1 MVPNGR
7 VLLSATSGSWV
18 VTGRGRARGLEVAVL
33 TNLGVGASVSKA
45 ATVVGSEGTA
55 GVVAWA
61 VAAVVRGRGS
71 SPCMLVVLTSA
82 VVAVAGGTAGV
93 LVAVVAAVAGA
104 VAIVGA
110 PVVVAAV
117 VDVVMEMVVALWLGS
132 SRTSVTSVTSGGLVT
147 GSGLGCSERRS
158 SNGVSTGWI
167 SVVGSTAGAVGAARA
182 MSGTNR
188 MAVSRPD
195 SCSKSGGVGRGR
207 ALGSG
212 CSSPPDPQAGIAFPA
227 AHPSLTSFPR
237 KTGEKGGGLIR

>member
-1 MVPNGR
+1 M
-7 VLLSATSGSWV
+7 LTS
-18 VTGRGRARGLEVAVL
+18 
-33 TNLGVGASVSKA
+33 LGVGASVSKA
-45 ATVVGSEGTA
+45 ATVVGGEGA
-55 GVVAWA
+55 SGAVAWA

-71 SPCMLVVLTSA
+71 SPWMLVVLTSA
-82 VVAVAGGTAGV
+82 VVVAVVGGTAGV
-93 LVAVVAAVAGA
+93 LAAVVAAVAGA
-104 VAIVGA
+104 VAMVGA
-110 PVVVAAV
+110 PMVVAAV

-182 MSGTNR
+182 VSGTNR

-212 CSSPPDPQAGIAFPA
+212 CSSPRDPQAAL
-227 AHPSLTSFPR
+227 PSQQHIPL
-237 KTGEKGGGLIR
+237 

>member
-33 TNLGVGASVSKA
+33 TSLGVGASVSKA
-45 ATVVGSEGTA
+45 ATVVGGEGA
-55 GVVAWA
+55 SGVVAWA

-71 SPCMLVVLTSA
+71 SPCMLVVLTSV

-93 LVAVVAAVAGA
+93 LAAVVAAVAGA

-195 SCSKSGGVGRGR
+195 SCSKSEGGGERESPGEWVLLTARS
-207 ALGSG
+207 LGS
-212 CSSPPDPQAGIAFPA
+212 IAFPA

-237 KTGEKGGGLIR
+237 KTGEKGSGLIR